1 MIHTIDARPRRQR
14 QYFNKLRR
22 TQHVPHTLRTLRV
35 SLLGCTNRY
44 RVKVLGGS
52 RVRRIDGEMR
62 NPRNFRAGWRGL
74 CNGCDRKRS
83 KTSGSKQSGLHGN
96 TSKIGPHHNKS
107 LFKTA
112 QRRSAL
118 EDPACTITIA
128 HMRLIVFSVRILTFT
143 LASAFSL
150 AAVAQ
155 NAIVPASPADR
166 AEARD
171 IFKQLIEINTTDT
184 PLGNVTTGAEAM
196 QKRFID
202 AGFKP
207 EDVTLIGPDARKQN
221 LVVRIRAAAQSTEK
235 PVLFLCHMDVV
246 EALRADWHTD
256 PFQFVEKDG
265 YYYGR
270 GTQDMKD
277 SDAAL
282 VATFLRLHREGY
294 KPRRDIL
301 LALTADEEGGKF
313 NGAAW
318 LVKQHRDLVDAAYVI
333 NPDSG
338 GVELDHG
345 RAVVADVEATE
356 KVYADYQVT
365 AVNPGGHSSRPR
377 PDNAIYEL
385 TAALTKLAAY
395 TFPFEFNEV
404 TRTYFKNLSTQEP
417 GDTAADIR
425 AILAT
430 PPDPAAAARLSA
442 EPSFNSNFRTTCVA
456 TRLSAGHANNAL
468 AQTAQAN
475 VNCRIFPGHSPEEIR
490 QQLIALFSD
499 PKLIVKYTSDA
510 GVVSDVAPER
520 KAMAPP
526 APIPEVFGPLTR
538 LTQAIWPGV
547 PVTPVMENG
556 ASDSIYFA
564 QAGIPCYGY
573 SAIALERDDD
583 RAHGQDERLPVDSYW
598 KSLDFFYAFAKELG
612 GK

>member
-1 MIHTIDARPRRQR
+1 MRK
-14 QYFNKLRR
+14 Y
-22 TQHVPHTLRTLRV
+22 VV
-35 SLLGCTNRY
+35 CSLSAAILLVLCLG
-44 RVKVLGGS
+44 
-52 RVRRIDGEMR
+52 
-62 NPRNFRAGWRGL
+62 
-74 CNGCDRKRS
+74 
-83 KTSGSKQSGLHGN
+83 
-96 TSKIGPHHNKS
+96 
-107 LFKTA
+107 
-112 QRRSAL
+112 SAAL
-118 EDPACTITIA
+118 
-128 HMRLIVFSVRILTFT
+128 
-143 LASAFSL
+143 
-150 AAVAQ
+150 AQ
-155 NAIVPASPADR
+155 NPLPATSPADR
-166 AEARD
+166 ALAKE

-184 PLGNVTTGAEAM
+184 PQGNVTTATAAM
-196 QKRFID
+196 QKRFLD
-202 AGFKP
+202 AGFP
-207 EDVTLIGPDARKQN
+207 AGDVLLLGPDARKQN
-221 LVVRIRAAAQSTEK
+221 LVVRLRAASPSSEK

-246 EALRADWHTD
+246 QALRPDWHTD

-294 KPRRDIL
+294 KPRRDLI

-313 NGAAW
+313 NGASW
-318 LVKQHRDLVDAAYVI
+318 LVQHHRELVDAAFVI

-356 KVYADYQVT
+356 KVYSDFQIT
-365 AVNPGGHSSRPR
+365 ALNPGGHSSRPR

-385 TAALTKLAAY
+385 TTALNKLAAY
-395 TFPFEFNEV
+395 TFPFELNEV
-404 TRTYFKNLSTQEP
+404 TRTYFTNLAQQE
-417 GDTAADIR
+417 GGQTAKDMR

-430 PPDPAAAARLSA
+430 PPDMAAAARLSD

-456 TRLSAGHANNAL
+456 TRLNAGVANNAL

-490 QQLIALFSD
+490 QQLIAIFGD
-499 PKLIVKYTSDA
+499 AKLTVKYVSDA
-510 GVVSDVAPER
+510 GEVSATAPER
-520 KAMAPP
+520 KAMVPP
-526 APIPEVFGPLTR
+526 APIKEVFEPLTR
-538 LTQAIWPGV
+538 FTQALWPGT

-583 RAHGQDERLPVDSYW
+583 RAHGQDERLPVESYW
-598 KSLDFFYAFAKELG
+598 KSLDFFYSFAKAAG
-612 GK
+612 GEK